1 MTIRITQIE
10 NETDDRTTLRLEGKL
25 LAADAEIV
33 EQVFDAINGQSPEGI
48 DIDLS
53 RISFI
58 NSDSASVLKQLES
71 RGAVLKGLDFFT
83 RQVIET
89 YEIDQINKDKKE

>member
-10 NETDDRTTLRLEGKL
+10 NETEDRTTLRLEGKL

-33 EQVFDAINGQSPEGI
+33 EQVFDELAGRMPEGI
-48 DIDLS
+48 EIDLS

-58 NSDSASVLKQLES
+58 NCDSAAVLKGLES
-71 RGAVLKGLDFFT
+71 RGAVLKGLDFFIEK
-83 RQVIET
+83 VIET
-89 YEIDQINKDKKE
+89 YEKEKGNKN